1 MRHDSRLI
9 RIAGQTVRHRQSAIS
24 KLSAGRRC
32 RRGQPN
38 ASGAA
43 VRKRSWTEAGPDRM
57 EAAAVAD
64 GSRSRRSMEV
74 RIAGQLRGI
83 RRVNLGINIE
93 QISLNFF
100 HVMQVNRLLKVL
112 SIAKIQKKNKFVSP
126 RSKQL
131 NATKLTVRNLRRLL
145 WQ

>member
-24 KLSAGRRC
+24 KLPAGRRC

-38 ASGAA
+38 AAGAA

-64 GSRSRRSMEV
+64 GSRSRRSVEV

-83 RRVNLGINIE
+83 RRVNLIIVEWLPSGELDSALVLAIQEFSKTRDSSTQYVHINVE
-93 QISLNFF
+93 
-100 HVMQVNRLLKVL
+100 VL
-112 SIAKIQKKNKFVSP
+112 
-126 RSKQL
+126 
-131 NATKLTVRNLRRLL
+131 
-145 WQ
+145 

>member
-9 RIAGQTVRHRQSAIS
+9 RIAGQTIRHRQSAIS
-24 KLSAGRRC
+24 KLPAGRRC

-38 ASGAA
+38 AAGAA

-83 RRVNLGINIE
+83 RRVNLIIVEWLPSGELDSALVLAIQEFSKTRDSSTQYVHINVE
-93 QISLNFF
+93 
-100 HVMQVNRLLKVL
+100 VL
-112 SIAKIQKKNKFVSP
+112 
-126 RSKQL
+126 
-131 NATKLTVRNLRRLL
+131 
-145 WQ
+145 

>member
-9 RIAGQTVRHRQSAIS
+9 RIAGQTIRHRQSAIS

-83 RRVNLGINIE
+83 RRVNLIIVEWLPSGELDSALVLAIQEFSKTRDSSTQYVHINVE
-93 QISLNFF
+93 
-100 HVMQVNRLLKVL
+100 VL
-112 SIAKIQKKNKFVSP
+112 
-126 RSKQL
+126 
-131 NATKLTVRNLRRLL
+131 
-145 WQ
+145 